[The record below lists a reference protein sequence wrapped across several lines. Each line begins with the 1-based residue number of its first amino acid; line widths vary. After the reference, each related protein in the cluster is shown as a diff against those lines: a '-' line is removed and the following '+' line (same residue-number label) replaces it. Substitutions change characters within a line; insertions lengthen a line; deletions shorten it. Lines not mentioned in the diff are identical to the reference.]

1 MATEVFRDW
10 ASTWRDPMAWWAERT
25 PDRVAL
31 VETRSGRSYTWRDA
45 EAEVA
50 RIAGVLH
57 EAGVGPGDRVAVLM
71 GNRTEQIWLL
81 YASHRVGACLLPL
94 NWRLTA
100 DELRPILVRS
110 TPRVVFTEPRF
121 RRFLVEVMAPG
132 STPGPGTLNAIRVL
146 DVDGGGLEGS
156 GRAGPMEPVLPDP
169 EDPAM
174 ILYTSGSTGHPK
186 GAAIPHR
193 QLATNA
199 IATQRGWMLR
209 RDHILSIS
217 TPLFHTA
224 GWHAVATPGWY
235 IGATVVLMEG
245 FDQDVF
251 LASLSRHRCT
261 VAFAVPAQLYML
273 TQTSDWGRPLPHLDR
288 IVTGGAPCPPD
299 LAARVRD
306 AGYPLQEA
314 YGLTEC
320 GPNCFRQ
327 TPEES
332 AEAVG
337 WVGRPMPLL
346 QVRLRS
352 EGRTVEGAGTGE
364 LQLRGPQV
372 FTGYL
377 DEPERT
383 AETFENGWLKTG
395 DVAERSAEGRYRIC
409 GRIREMFISGGEN
422 VYPAEV
428 EAALADHPGISSVC
442 VVAVPD
448 EKWGEVGRA
457 WVVPES
463 GHDPS
468 AADIRDFA
476 RERLAGYKV
485 PKSVGFLD
493 ELPLLGSGKVDR
505 AALTRMNVAREPTA
519 ASDEG

>member
-1 MATEVFRDW
+1 
-10 ASTWRDPMAWWAERT
+10 
-25 PDRVAL
+25 
-31 VETRSGRSYTWRDA
+31 
-45 EAEVA
+45 
-50 RIAGVLH
+50 
-57 EAGVGPGDRVAVLM
+57 
-71 GNRTEQIWLL
+71 
-81 YASHRVGACLLPL
+81 
-94 NWRLTA
+94 
-100 DELRPILVRS
+100 
-110 TPRVVFTEPRF
+110 
-121 RRFLVEVMAPG
+121 
-132 STPGPGTLNAIRVL
+132 
-146 DVDGGGLEGS
+146 
-156 GRAGPMEPVLPDP
+156 
-169 EDPAM
+169 
-174 ILYTSGSTGHPK
+174 
-186 GAAIPHR
+186 
-193 QLATNA
+193 
-199 IATQRGWMLR
+199 
-209 RDHILSIS
+209 
-217 TPLFHTA
+217 
-224 GWHAVATPGWY
+224 
-235 IGATVVLMEG
+235 
-245 FDQDVF
+245 
-251 LASLSRHRCT
+251 
-261 VAFAVPAQLYML
+261 
-273 TQTSDWGRPLPHLDR
+273 
-288 IVTGGAPCPPD
+288 
-299 LAARVRD
+299 
-306 AGYPLQEA
+306 
-314 YGLTEC
+314 
-320 GPNCFRQ
+320 
-327 TPEES
+327 
-332 AEAVG
+332 
-337 WVGRPMPLL
+337 MPLL